1 MKGCNDTQE
10 DQLEDQLEIHNY
22 TRDYFVYII
31 GPMHYC
37 TILPLQHRYNAISP
51 PESTEKNAHKIEY
64 VYNLPFYS
72 RKWEIKSSEKQNV
85 KRQ

>member
-1 MKGCNDTQE
+1 MKGCNDTQ
-10 DQLEDQLEIHNY
+10 EDQLEIHNY

-64 VYNLPFYS
+64 V
-72 RKWEIKSSEKQNV
+72 
-85 KRQ
+85 